1 MSNQKPAATTDLS
14 AYQKQLGELAE
25 NSRELT
31 QALYREIQR
40 QQSLMTA
47 ASGMIRHTKAQIDA
61 EQAKLNQLE
70 EISRRALRDLANAKD
85 NSDRAMQAYNAKLEE
100 VKNLRAKLDAEHA
113 EMAAQQQ
120 QAKDVITRW
129 QQQRFF
135 HQKQQA
141 VLSRLSANDTT
152 NLPDL
157 ADLTPKMQEQSTS
170 AAPGGKEHVN
180 ADFWEKKQHT
190 ALKLRPVEQPPATDK
205 SNKPEKEEIDTP
217 KPSLAK
223 AVLGY
228 IICIVIAVGL
238 AFAIRTWVLMPTE
251 VSGTS
256 MQPTLEPHDK
266 LLTSPLPYLWGE
278 PERGDIIVFQAPSE
292 PDGVYYVKRVVGLP
306 GEHVLIEDGA
316 VYIEGEKL
324 AEPYLSEVTT
334 EGYVNTVVPE
344 KSLFVLG
351 DNRTVSHDSRDSDV
365 ACISYDEIRGQ
376 AIWRL
381 FPLESFG
388 SIE

>member
-1 MSNQKPAATTDLS
+1 MNNQKSTTADLA
-14 AYQKQLGELAE
+14 AYQKELAGLAE
-25 NSRELT
+25 KSRANT

-40 QQSLMTA
+40 QQSLLAA
-47 ASGMIRHTKAQIDA
+47 ASGMTRHTEAQIAA

-70 EISRRALRDLANAKD
+70 EVSRHALRDLAAAKD
-85 NSDRAMQAYNAKLEE
+85 RSDRAMQMYNAKLED

-113 EMAAQQQ
+113 ELADQQQ
-120 QAKDVITRW
+120 QAKDVMTRW

-141 VLSRLSANDTT
+141 VLARLAAEDTAD
-152 NLPDL
+152 LPDL
-157 ADLTPKMQEQSTS
+157 TELTPKEQEPNTA
-170 AAPGGKEHVN
+170 AAPGGKAHVN

-190 ALKLRPVEQPPATDK
+190 ALKLRPAEQPPTEDMP
-205 SNKPEKEEIDTP
+205 SEEAAAMPAPTP

-223 AVLGY
+223 TVLSY
-228 IICIVIAVGL
+228 VICIAIAVAL

-292 PDGVYYVKRVVGLP
+292 PEGVYYVKRVVGLP

-324 AEPYLSEVTT
+324 AEPYLHGLST
-334 EGYVNTVVPE
+334 EGYVNTVVPAE
-344 KSLFVLG
+344 SLFVLG

-365 ACISYDEIRGQ
+365 ACISFDEIRGQ
-376 AIWRL
+376 AVWRL
-381 FPLESFG
+381 FPLASFG
-388 SIE
+388 GIE

>member
-1 MSNQKPAATTDLS
+1 MSNQKPAAATDLA
-14 AYQKQLGELAE
+14 AYQKELAE
-25 NSRELT
+25 LAEASREQT
-31 QALYREIQR
+31 QTLYREIQR
-40 QQSLMTA
+40 QQSLLAA
-47 ASGMIRHTKAQIDA
+47 ASGMTRHTEAQIAA

-70 EISRRALRDLANAKD
+70 EISRRALRDLAAAKD
-85 NSDRAMQAYNAKLEE
+85 KSDHAMQAYNAKLED

-113 EMAAQQQ
+113 ELETQQQ
-120 QAKDVITRW
+120 QAKDVMTRW

-135 HQKQQA
+135 HQKQQT
-141 VLSRLSANDTT
+141 VLSRLAANDTAD
-152 NLPDL
+152 LPDL
-157 ADLTPKMQEQSTS
+157 ADLTPKEQEPSTS
-170 AAPGGKEHVN
+170 AAPGGKAHVN

-190 ALKLRPVEQPPATDK
+190 ALKLRPAEQPPTDDEP
-205 SNKPEKEEIDTP
+205 NEAETPEPPAP

-223 AVLGY
+223 TALSY
-228 IICIVIAVGL
+228 LICIVIAVGL
-238 AFAIRTWVLMPTE
+238 AFVIRTWVLMPTE

-292 PDGVYYVKRVVGLP
+292 PEGVYYVKRVVGLP

-324 AEPYLSEVTT
+324 DEPYLNGLAT
-334 EGYVNTVVPE
+334 EGYVNTVVPAE
-344 KSLFVLG
+344 SLFVLG

-365 ACISYDEIRGQ
+365 ACIAYDEIRGQ
-376 AIWRL
+376 AVWRL
-381 FPLESFG
+381 FPLSSFG